1 MNHDFIEINKLVYS
15 IFRNNYPFEIK
26 YNEEV
31 INKAID
37 GLLHKVSDTKGTNA
51 EIKINFTK
59 EGIKEI
65 LKDVHNSDSKNTKE
79 TTFTCNKVNS
89 EDAYQKLLKY
99 NMLLDEKNTI
109 C

>member
-15 IFRNNYPFEIK
+15 VFRNDYPFIIK
-26 YNEEV
+26 HNEEV
-31 INKAID
+31 LINKAID
-37 GLLHKVSDTKGTNA
+37 GLLHKVSDTKDTNA

-65 LKDVHNSDSKNTKE
+65 LKSMVHNSDSKNTKE

-89 EDAYQKLLKY
+89 EDVS
-99 NMLLDEKNTI
+99 T
-109 C
+109 